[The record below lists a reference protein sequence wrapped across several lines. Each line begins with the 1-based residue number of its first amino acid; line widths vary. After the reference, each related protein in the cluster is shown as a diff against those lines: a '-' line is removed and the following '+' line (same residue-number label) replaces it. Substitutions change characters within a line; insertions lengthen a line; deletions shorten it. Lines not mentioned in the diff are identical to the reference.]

1 MLTDFKPA
9 PELNAMAEQIKE
21 QARGAVDTY
30 FELLKKTMSSFP
42 SGGTEFGEKL
52 KIYSVHNI
60 ATAHEFTKQLS
71 QANDFQDIVQLQ
83 TEFTQTLLKAFQEQT
98 KNLGEAFTKAA
109 ASANNTP
116 FKTSI

>member
-60 ATAHEFTKQLS
+60 ATAHEFTKQLAQRLS
-71 QANDFQDIVQLQ
+71 RHGATSDRVYANAFKGVSGADKKPGGGIYKSRGEREQHSVQNVHL
-83 TEFTQTLLKAFQEQT
+83 
-98 KNLGEAFTKAA
+98 
-109 ASANNTP
+109 
-116 FKTSI
+116 I